1 MNDLYLAR
9 LPMRLPALLRFAA
22 EHGID
27 DPDPTQGYTVH
38 AWLAALFGESAPK
51 PFRYLEKRDE
61 VLGYTRVGAEQLLYH
76 ARAYASPL
84 AWTALNAE
92 GVASKPMPTLWRVD
106 QRLRLEVLACP
117 VVRRDQDEKDA
128 YLHALDRLG
137 DAAPTRAEVYR
148 DWFAERCAHALR
160 LQQVEVR
167 GMQAR
172 SPLLRR
178 ARNGQNR
185 LKTVERP
192 RVLFVADASI
202 NDDDRFA
209 ELLARGIGR
218 HRTFGFGMILL
229 APSS

>member
-1 MNDLYLAR
+1 MNDLHLAR
-9 LPMRLPALLRFAA
+9 LPIRLPALLRFAV
-22 EHGID
+22 ENGIN

-38 AWLAALFGESAPK
+38 AWLAALFGECAPK
-51 PFRYLEKRDE
+51 PFRYMEKRDE
-61 VLGYTRVGAEQLLYH
+61 VLGYSRAGAEQLLYH

-84 AWTALNAE
+84 AWSALNAE
-92 GVASKPMPTLWRVD
+92 GVASKPMPTLWRVN

-117 VVRRDQDEKDA
+117 VVRHDQDEKDA

-137 DAAPTRAEVYR
+137 EAAPTRAEVYR
-148 DWFAERCAHALR
+148 DWFTERCAHALR
-160 LQQVEVR
+160 LEQVEVR

-192 RVLFVADASI
+192 RVLFAADASVVD
-202 NDDDRFA
+202 NERFA

-218 HRTFGFGMILL
+218 HRAFGFGMILL
-229 APSS
+229 APPS

>member
-1 MNDLYLAR
+1 M
-9 LPMRLPALLRFAA
+9 
-22 EHGID
+22 
-27 DPDPTQGYTVH
+27 
-38 AWLAALFGESAPK
+38 
-51 PFRYLEKRDE
+51 
-61 VLGYTRVGAEQLLYH
+61 
-76 ARAYASPL
+76 
-84 AWTALNAE
+84 
-92 GVASKPMPTLWRVD
+92 
-106 QRLRLEVLACP
+106 
-117 VVRRDQDEKDA
+117 RRDQDEKDA

-160 LQQVEVR
+160 LEQVEVR